1 MSNGENQVVV
11 ELFRAEWCG
20 HCKNFAQTW
29 EKLSNNHKNIKW
41 IKYELDDNE
50 CRKSNGEH
58 TCNSNSKIAEERGV
72 HGYPTIHITINGK
85 RFVYN
90 RERTEE
96 NILNFIKDNSN
107 AKIQRGGECGCGQ
120 SGGCGENGCGQN
132 GGKKNKTNKLN
143 DDAKYEMKYY
153 KYKAKYL
160 KIKDN

>member
-1 MSNGENQVVV
+1 MPKDENKVVV

-20 HCKNFAQTW
+20 HCKNFAELW
-29 EKLSNNHKNIKW
+29 DKLSKKDGITW

-50 CRKSNGEH
+50 CKKSNAEH
-58 TCNSNSKIAEERGV
+58 TCNSNSRIAQERGV

-85 RFVYN
+85 RYVYN
-90 RERTEE
+90 RERTEAD
-96 NILNFIKDNSN
+96 IMSFIKDNTN
-107 AKIQRGGECGCGQ
+107 KVQRGGECGCGQ
-120 SGGCGENGCGQN
+120 SGGCGENGCGQS
-132 GGKKNKTNKLN
+132 GGKRKQTNKFD